1 MCYII
6 AACFPFEP
14 LEKCMT
20 FKDIFAGLSRT
31 LSFNF
36 QDFPGPKWFSRTFQV
51 LEFSRKKSRTFQEAW
66 EPCTGGG
73 GRSLWVMLQ
82 RCLTAETLE
91 VSAMCCTH
99 RSTRHCTKLVNKYT
113 QQLNKRRLHRSPNAI
128 RPAVWV
134 RLNQH
139 LTDKYHS
146 QTHDASYYY
155 YYYYPTSQKNS
166 TFDSCS

>member
-1 MCYII
+1 
-6 AACFPFEP
+6 
-14 LEKCMT
+14 
-20 FKDIFAGLSRT
+20 
-31 LSFNF
+31 
-36 QDFPGPKWFSRTFQV
+36 
-51 LEFSRKKSRTFQEAW
+51 
-66 EPCTGGG
+66 
-73 GRSLWVMLQ
+73 MLQ

-128 RPAVWV
+128 WPAVWV

-155 YYYYPTSQKNS
+155 YYYPTSQKKQDIWFLLITSINFRPIFKTLS
-166 TFDSCS
+166 PLHSAAATAVMLLIIIIIRQFVRRRIMSIKSLQGCRNLSNIEVSGVSRKRRHFGHYYY